1 VVTWGSKKQQSIAL
15 SSCEAEI
22 MAMSEACKDS
32 LYLDTFLGELDLKVD
47 GDAPPVLYGDN
58 RGANDLAYNPEH
70 HQRTKHIDRR
80 HFWVRELVENMR
92 ISVAYVNTVDNLA
105 DFLTKPLPSKTFFA
119 MRDKIMNV
127 PLCSRLGASLKCSS
141 LRSRGGVA
149 V

>member
-1 VVTWGSKKQQSIAL
+1 MVTWGSKKQQSIAL

-32 LYLDTFLGELDLKVD
+32 LYLDTFLGELDLKVE

-70 HQRTKHIDRR
+70 HQRTKHIDHR

-92 ISVAYVNTVDNLA
+92 ISVAYVHPVDNLP
-105 DFLTKPLPSKTFFA
+105 DFLTKPLPSQTFSA
-119 MRDKIMNV
+119 MLD
-127 PLCSRLGASLKCSS
+127 
-141 LRSRGGVA
+141 
-149 V
+149 